1 MSTYGYKETRSIDM
15 SELRNL
21 CIKQSWFT
29 CGDNEEYSELLN
41 MVNNTELTTD
51 LIVELASIIY
61 SHSESDN
68 DHTMS
73 EHITNIMYLI
83 AKASCT
89 LFNEI

>member
-21 CIKQSWFT
+21 CIKQNWFT
-29 CGDNEEYSELLN
+29 CGDNDEYSELLN

-61 SHSESDN
+61 SHSENDN

-73 EHITNIMYLI
+73 EHMENIMYLI